1 MVRIEPQLMNYLQD
15 GVNQLK
21 LNLTEIQLSQLMN
34 YLNLL
39 IKWNKVYS
47 LTAITKPMEIIDNHL
62 LDGMSVLN
70 ELTSIENLRCIVDVG
85 SGMGVP
91 GVILAICRP
100 DLEIS
105 VLDSNQKKTSFLLQV
120 KIELKLSNLQVIN
133 KRVEQVR
140 DVELFD
146 VVISRAFA
154 DVALFLELSQ
164 HLVKHDGIFLAMKGQ
179 KAFTEIAEINSYAS
193 NKYTTE
199 VIELH
204 VPHLDK
210 QRYIA
215 KLSRKT

>member
-1 MVRIEPQLMNYLQD
+1 MVRIESQLMNYLQD

-21 LNLTEIQLSQLMN
+21 LNLTEIQSSQLMN

-47 LTAITKPMEIIDNHL
+47 LTAITKPMEMIDNHL

-70 ELTSIENLRCIVDVG
+70 ELTQIENLRRIVDVG

-120 KIELKLSNLQVIN
+120 KIELKLSNLHVIN
-133 KRVEQVR
+133 KRVEQVH

-154 DVALFLELSQ
+154 DVGLFLELSQ
-164 HLVKHDGIFLAMKGQ
+164 HLVKPDGIILAMKGQ
-179 KAFTEIAEINSYAS
+179 KAFTEIAEINSSIS

-199 VIELH
+199 IIELH

-215 KLSRKT
+215 KLSLK